1 MRLIR
6 TLLGLGLCAL
16 SQLGYTAEP
25 QPFRAE
31 YAVYVDGKPAGESVI
46 ELVATA
52 KGHWQHRLSAI
63 GNQGLA
69 RLARFNTA
77 QTASV
82 DWIDARPRLL
92 SAEMHTRSLLRDRDL
107 QVEFDWQ
114 SLQVRW
120 LGDIEDD
127 QPAQR
132 VLQGAPATGSS
143 LNLQLAFDAVS
154 RPPGERVHYVLHDRG
169 RARDLDY
176 VVGVAEAIEVP
187 LGRFHAVPM
196 RGERTER
203 QRVTTAWY
211 AAELPPTPV
220 RMLQTEHGEH
230 KYELR
235 LLRLNQTKFTST
247 P

>member
-1 MRLIR
+1 MIR
-6 TLLGLGLCAL
+6 NLLGLGLCAL
-16 SQLGYTAEP
+16 AQLTHAAPP

-52 KGHWQHRLSAI
+52 KGHWQHRLSAV

-69 RLARFNTA
+69 RLARFHTA

-82 DWIDARPRLL
+82 DWIEARPRLL

-114 SLQVRW
+114 NLQVRW

-143 LNLQLAFDAVS
+143 LNLQLAFDAAA
-154 RPPGERVHYVLHDRG
+154 RLPGERVHYVLHDRG
-169 RARDLDY
+169 RARELDY
-176 VVGVAEAIEVP
+176 LVGTAEAVEVP
-187 LGRFHAVPM
+187 FGRFEAVPM
-196 RGERTER
+196 RGERAER

-211 AAELPPTPV
+211 AGQLPPTPL

-235 LLRLNQTKFTST
+235 LLRIHRTTAAPT